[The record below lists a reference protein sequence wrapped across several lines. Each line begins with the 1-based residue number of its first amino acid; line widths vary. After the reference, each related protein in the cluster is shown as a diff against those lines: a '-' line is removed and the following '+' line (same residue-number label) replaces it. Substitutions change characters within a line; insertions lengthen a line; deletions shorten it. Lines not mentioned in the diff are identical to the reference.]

1 MLKKRTLAVF
11 TESAYEEVR
20 EGRGGPNIGGKGLVH
35 SEHSPSPIK
44 MNCYILSILNLT
56 WLYFRVEKHISFK
69 DFWYPSLLVTWHAGK
84 DANKIP
90 GSSRVEKMPPPY
102 KKQKNSNLRKM

>member
-1 MLKKRTLAVF
+1 MERILFFRCHLECLMLKKRTLAVF

-56 WLYFRVEKHISFK
+56 
-69 DFWYPSLLVTWHAGK
+69 
-84 DANKIP
+84 
-90 GSSRVEKMPPPY
+90 
-102 KKQKNSNLRKM
+102 